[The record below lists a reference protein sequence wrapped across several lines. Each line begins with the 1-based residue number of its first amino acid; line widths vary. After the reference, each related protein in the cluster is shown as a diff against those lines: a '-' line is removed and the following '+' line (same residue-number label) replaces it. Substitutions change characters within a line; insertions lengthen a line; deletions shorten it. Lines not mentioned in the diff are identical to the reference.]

1 MADVGAPF
9 ATSSALLIIAVVCAL
24 AAGVWWVRRR
34 RRDARVLES
43 RLARVL
49 ERTSTGAL
57 TTTGAGVIE
66 WCNPALQQLTGVDWK
81 GRRIEDFFARM
92 EPAPQATLVL
102 EALRGLKSARAP
114 LKWRRAD
121 DDEQLRLLVDVQP
134 LGKGEPREDGAI
146 VIVDDHTREFEMY
159 DEMDRARL
167 QLHTREFEMHDE
179 IDRARLQM
187 NSFVEHAPAAMA
199 MFDRQLRYV
208 ACSRR
213 WLADFNLDEGI
224 IGRSQAEVLP
234 ALSRGWDDIY
244 AAAMAGRIERR
255 DEEYFERVPG
265 DGLYMQWEV
274 RPWHEANGD
283 IGGILMMVTDVTS
296 KVRQK
301 AELEQRNEMLTMRN
315 TVLVALMTEMANP
328 HRTDDEVF
336 RRLTE
341 IFGELLQV
349 DQVGF
354 WVKDESGQLR
364 CLDLFLRREEK
375 HDPSRALPIGTYGEY
390 LTLLERYPL
399 LVNESLE
406 SSSCPPD
413 LRAGLESIGVH
424 ANLSVPLW
432 KQGQLLGVVCLN
444 QLDAAREWSLD
455 DQAAASSLA
464 TLVRLRIEATSRDK
478 AENALRERM
487 TQLEDARQRA
497 ESADHAK
504 SEFLATM
511 SHEIRTP
518 MNGIIGFS
526 DLLRQSRLDAEQ
538 KGFASTIHSS
548 AEALLTIINDIL
560 DFSKIESGMVV
571 LEHIPWDVRET
582 LGDVIELLSPRA
594 RDQGVALV
602 VDVNERVPDLVQGDP
617 GRVRQVALNLVGNAL
632 KFTEHGHVSLR
643 IDWVDDRLLVEV
655 EDTGIGI
662 PESLRPHL
670 FSRFRQADG
679 STTRRFG
686 GTGLGLSIS
695 RGLVERM
702 GGVLTLDEST
712 ERGSRFT
719 FSVPAAAASKEG
731 QSARPLEGFSMLVL
745 EPEPLSRA
753 VLTRQL
759 WRWGARVDATST
771 LTEALEAMARPGVR
785 FDVLVVADLEEA
797 DARTVQLERLA
808 GATQSP
814 VPVVLLTG
822 GGLRGNTPPHVLA
835 TLTKPIAR
843 SRPLLEALQASRVRA
858 PVNARPEAASR
869 PASPLAGTRALLVED
884 NVINQ
889 RLAQRLLERLGCTV
903 VSATNGLDALAV
915 LEREKFTFV
924 LMDCHMPGLDGYE
937 ATARI
942 REKWTATELP
952 VVALTA
958 DAMVGQRERC
968 LSAGMNAYL
977 TKPLRELDLLTT
989 LRRLVRSSAA

>member
-1 MADVGAPF
+1 
-9 ATSSALLIIAVVCAL
+9 
-24 AAGVWWVRRR
+24 
-34 RRDARVLES
+34 
-43 RLARVL
+43 
-49 ERTSTGAL
+49 
-57 TTTGAGVIE
+57 
-66 WCNPALQQLTGVDWK
+66 
-81 GRRIEDFFARM
+81 
-92 EPAPQATLVL
+92 
-102 EALRGLKSARAP
+102 
-114 LKWRRAD
+114 
-121 DDEQLRLLVDVQP
+121 
-134 LGKGEPREDGAI
+134 DGAI

-179 IDRARLQM
+179 IDRARLQL

-199 MFDRQLRYV
+199 MLDRQLRYIS
-208 ACSRR
+208 CSRR
-213 WLADFNLDEGI
+213 WLTDFNLGEDI
-224 IGRSQAEVLP
+224 IGRAQSEVLP
-234 ALSRGWDDIY
+234 SLSRGWDDIY
-244 AAAMAGRIERR
+244 ASAMEGRIERR
-255 DEEYFERVPG
+255 DEEYFEREPG

-274 RPWHEANGD
+274 RPWHEAGGR
-283 IGGILMMVTDVTS
+283 IGGILMMVSDVTS

-301 AELEQRNEMLTMRN
+301 AELEQRNEMLAMRN

-328 HRTDDEVF
+328 QRTDDEVF

-364 CLDLFLRREEK
+364 CLDLFLRREEA

-399 LVNESLE
+399 LVNDNLDSA
-406 SSSCPPD
+406 SCPPD
-413 LRAGLESIGVH
+413 LRAGLSSIGAQ

-444 QLDAAREWSLD
+444 QLESGREWSLD

-464 TLVRLRIEATSRDK
+464 TLVRLRIEASSRDR
-478 AENALRERM
+478 AESALRERM
-487 TQLEDARQRA
+487 AQLDEARQRA

-526 DLLRQSRLDAEQ
+526 DLLRQSRLDVEQ
-538 KGFASTIHSS
+538 QNFASTIHSS

-560 DFSKIESGMVV
+560 DFSKIESGMMQ
-571 LEHIPWDVRET
+571 LESIPWDVRET

-594 RDQGVALV
+594 RDQGVALAI
-602 VDVNERVPDLVQGDP
+602 DVNERVPDLVLGDP

-643 IDWVDDRLLVEV
+643 IDWRDERLHVEV

-670 FSRFRQADG
+670 FTRFRQADG

-702 GGVLTLDEST
+702 GGVLSLDEST
-712 ERGSRFT
+712 ERGSRFS
-719 FSVPAAAASKEG
+719 FSVPAPGASREG
-731 QSARPLEGFSMLVL
+731 QLARPLEGYSALVL

-753 VLTRQL
+753 VMSRQL

-771 LTEALEAMARPGVR
+771 LAEALEAMARPDAR
-785 FDVLVVADLEEA
+785 FDVLVVADPEDV
-797 DARTVQLERLA
+797 DARDTQLERLA
-808 GATQSP
+808 QATPSP

-822 GGLRGNTPPHVLA
+822 AALRGPTPRQVLA
-835 TLTKPIAR
+835 TLTKPVAR
-843 SRPLLEALQASRVRA
+843 ARPLLEALSAAR
-858 PVNARPEAASR
+858 ARPVVKPGAETSTR
-869 PASPLAGTRALLVED
+869 PPSPLSGTRALLVED

-889 RLAQRLLERLGCTV
+889 RLAQRLLERLGCAV

-915 LEREKFTFV
+915 LDRESFNFV

-942 REKWTATELP
+942 RERWNAEQLP

-968 LSAGMNAYL
+968 LAAGMNDYL